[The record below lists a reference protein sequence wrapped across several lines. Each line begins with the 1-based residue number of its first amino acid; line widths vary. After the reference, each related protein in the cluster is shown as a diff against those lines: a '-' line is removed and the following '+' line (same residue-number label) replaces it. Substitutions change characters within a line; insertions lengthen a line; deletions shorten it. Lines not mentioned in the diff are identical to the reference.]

1 MLRQRERH
9 RKRDS
14 PRLHPAPLT
23 NLFMSDL
30 AKRMASLSPA
40 QRKLLEQRLAGQKP
54 QAEPIAIVGMSCRFA
69 GAQSLGE
76 FWQVIDGGVAAISE
90 VPPDRW
96 DLDELYDP
104 TGTQSGKMFTK
115 WGGFVDNIDQFDPQF
130 FGIAPREAAR
140 MDPQQRMLL
149 EVAWEAMENGGIP
162 ADQLAGSKTAV
173 YVGIGGTDYSK
184 VPSQFADYYHHIDA
198 HVGTGNAL
206 SIAANRI
213 SYIFD
218 LHGPSAAVDT
228 ACSSASLA
236 IHFAVESLR
245 RRECTAALA
254 GGVNAIITPETTI
267 AFSKARMLS
276 PEGKCR
282 PFDAGAN
289 GYVRGEGCG
298 LVLLKRLADAERDGD
313 QVLAI
318 LRATSVNQDG
328 RTSGISAPNGQSQ
341 QECIRAA
348 HTQAGVSASDI
359 SYVEAHGTGTPLGD
373 PIEMQA
379 LTEIF
384 ARSSDTDRP
393 VHVTSV
399 KANIGHT
406 ETVSGVAGLIKTV
419 LLMQHETIAP
429 QLFLESINPHI
440 SLEGSRIV
448 LPTEHTP
455 WPATGGRRLAGIS
468 SFGFGGTNTH
478 LLIEAPPAASPS
490 SDNQPAKVE
499 SIRNGEPASKRLAST
514 PRRNHV
520 LKLSGRTA
528 DAVQQQAEQF
538 GQYLASH
545 PEAALIDVCYS
556 ANTGRANFNHR
567 AALACESRE
576 SLEKALGTLAAGKAS
591 PTVKRGQVKGIAR
604 PKVAMLFT
612 GQGSQYPQMGYE
624 LYQTEPVFRAA
635 IDECDEILRAGLS
648 ESLLTI
654 LFPADEDDAQLINET
669 VFTQP
674 ALFAIEYAIARL
686 WQSWGVEPSILLGH
700 SVGEYVAATIAGC
713 MTLNEG
719 LGLISERARL
729 MQQISKP
736 GKMAVI
742 FASESDV
749 AVRLEGKESLVAIAA
764 VNGPENTVISGDAH
778 TVEQL
783 VDEFESAGVGLQR
796 LVVSHAFHSPLMDEM
811 LDDFERFAEGIDFQP
826 PKIALV
832 SNLTGQMM
840 SEAPTARY
848 WRDHVRSAV
857 RFVDGVER
865 VAESKASILLEVG
878 PTASLLGMAKRCLPK
893 FEAASI
899 ASLRKG
905 QGGDKTMAGAVSEM
919 YTAGARVGWRGR
931 DRRLNTQRLLLPNYP
946 FNRDRFWFDLDSS
959 ASGGAARRRAGGG
972 HPLLGSRTP
981 SVWTNAV
988 YETVLDA
995 HTPSYLTDH
1004 QVQGSVVVPAA
1015 AFIEQGLAAAALTF
1029 GDGQHGVSD
1038 VSVQAAMFLSEEGAR
1053 LVQVTAEPEA
1063 GGRSEMESYSSPADA
1078 DQPDWNLHAT
1088 STLLHESQLPALD
1101 GLPKIDLKAVRS
1113 RVVDPK
1119 TREEFYKIVAERGL
1133 VYGPQ
1138 FQVLGDVDRTPNEA
1152 LARIEAH
1159 ETVVAE
1165 LAKYQLHPALGD
1177 ACLQTLAS
1185 TVPLEEDGSYSPYT
1199 YMPVAVG
1206 QVRVIEPIHS
1216 LDKPVFCYA
1225 IRRSDD
1231 DRPSPE
1237 IVTSDVYMVDAE
1249 GRVLVEMLAAKVQR
1263 VGRGAS
1269 STAAREPA
1277 DWLYRLDWK
1286 DAPLESSDSPAAGAW
1301 LLFGDEQGAGEALA
1315 QQLASEQRRVV
1326 VVRPGSERSLDT
1338 NSGSV
1343 AYATINPL
1351 DESHYEQLI
1360 QQTATKAQPIVGVVH
1375 LWSLDIAEPTDKEPE
1390 TSWAES
1396 SRLGVASA
1404 TLTIKQLARCGQSKM
1419 PRLWLA
1425 TAGAQ
1430 AIVTGEAASVAQSP
1444 LLGLARVAAVEHTE
1458 LSPTLVDLDPSS
1470 NSETHAQLL
1479 KDELGGEST
1488 DSQIAYRGDKR
1499 LAARIVADQESR
1511 AAVAQESSG
1520 ASVPAGSAF
1529 QLRITNP
1536 GSFDALKY
1544 VKFDRGA
1551 PAAGEVEMAIH
1562 ATGLNFSDVLKA
1574 LGLYPGIKDEI
1585 VPLGIEASGVVTA
1598 VGEGVD
1604 RFKVGDEVMGV
1615 APYAFASHATTRDY
1629 TLVHKPKNISYD
1641 EACTIPITFLTAY
1654 YGLVRL
1660 AQLEAGERVL
1670 IHAGAGGV
1678 GLAAI
1683 QICQHLGAEVF
1694 ATAGSDQKREF
1705 LRSLGV
1711 KHIYSSR
1718 TLDFAEQILEET
1730 DREGVD
1736 VVLNSL
1742 PGEAITKSLSI
1753 LRAHGRFLEIGKID
1767 IYQNRKIGLLPFQDN
1782 LSYHAIDLDRMLRQR
1797 PNYIRGLYDEVMPHF
1812 ESGAY
1817 HPELFTR
1824 FELDGTIDAFRYMSQ
1839 RKNIGKVVV
1848 AISDSAAEQSQP
1860 GQAHTEQ
1867 SQPTESEKQLV
1878 RRDGSYLI
1886 TGGLGGLGLQVADW
1900 LAGEGAGGLVLMS
1913 RRAPSDRQQAAI
1925 AALEKQQGVKVHT
1938 LQADVVDHAGLVKA
1952 LATLP
1957 ADLPPVRGV
1966 VHAAGVLADGV
1977 LADMSL
1983 DQLDR
1988 AMLPKTLGAW
1998 NLHTA
2003 TADMPLDFFV
2013 LFSSVAAMLGSP
2025 GQGNYAAGNAALDAL
2040 AHYRH
2045 SRGLPA
2051 TSINWGPWAGSGMA
2065 GDTFDDADRQ
2075 AGIQSRGMDLL
2086 PAGPGLKL
2094 MADLVAAGTVQ
2105 TTVMDVYWDALLRLL
2120 GSRRL
2125 SSLDDL
2131 AAEHGD
2137 GDSGGSA
2144 VDQEFLGRLGESE
2157 PAGRVLLVRDYIQA
2171 ELARIMSFEP
2181 DQLDV
2186 DQPLTAFGL
2195 DSLMALELK
2204 NNLESR
2210 LAFTL
2215 PMAKLL
2221 EGPSIASLA
2230 VDTVSLITGDEASTT
2245 AESRP
2250 AASGWN
2256 PLVKLRDG
2264 AAAEPLVLLPALG
2277 GDVSS
2282 YTELVQHLT
2291 VDRPVMAF
2299 RPRGMDDTNPPHSE
2313 MRELA
2318 ADYAAALR
2326 DMQPSGPYYIG
2337 GWSAGGVS
2345 AFAMAETMVD
2355 AGDKV
2360 KQLVLFDTPIPTIY
2374 SQLDV
2379 DDQVGFLCQMVRF
2392 TNRFAG
2398 TNIEVSVDELGK
2410 LAPADRFGAALK
2422 QAREQGM
2429 FPPSVSDEYVERLVA
2444 VGSGLIRAS
2453 QGYSPK
2459 PIDLKLEL
2467 FLPAI
2472 AGGLDDISDYQL
2484 PDDNGWGSQ
2493 VGQATNHTTIPGD
2506 HFTMM
2511 TGEGAKE
2518 IAKTLDRLL
2527 K

>member
-1 MLRQRERH
+1 
-9 RKRDS
+9 
-14 PRLHPAPLT
+14 
-23 NLFMSDL
+23 MSDL

-40 QRKLLEQRLAGQKP
+40 QRKLLEQRLAGQKS
-54 QAEPIAIVGMSCRFA
+54 QAEPVAIVGMSCRFA
-69 GAQSLGE
+69 GAQSLAE
-76 FWQVIDGGVAAISE
+76 YWNVINGGAAAVSE

-149 EVAWEAMENGGIP
+149 EVAWETMENSGIP

-198 HVGTGNAL
+198 HIGTGNAL

-236 IHFAVESLR
+236 VHFAVESLR
-245 RRECTAALA
+245 RRECTAAIA

-282 PFDAGAN
+282 PFDASAN

-298 LVLLKRLADAERDGD
+298 LVLLKRLSDAERDGD

-318 LRATSVNQDG
+318 IRATSVNQDG

-348 HTQAGVSASDI
+348 HAQAGVNPSDI
-359 SYVEAHGTGTPLGD
+359 SYIEAHGTGTPLGD

-384 ARSSDTDRP
+384 KRNSDSESP

-406 ETVSGVAGLIKTV
+406 ETVSGAAGLIKTV
-419 LLMQHETIAP
+419 LLMQHETIPP
-429 QLFLESINPHI
+429 QLYLESINPHI
-440 SLEGSRIV
+440 SLDGSRIV

-455 WPATGGRRLAGIS
+455 WPATAGRRLAGIS

-478 LLIEAPPAASPS
+478 LVIEAPPASATEAGSSPS
-490 SDNQPAKVE
+490 SRE
-499 SIRNGEPASKRLAST
+499 SIQNGEPHSKPLAPQ
-514 PRRNHV
+514 PRSSHV
-520 LKLSGRTA
+520 LKLSGRTTE
-528 DAVQQQAEQF
+528 AVQRQAEQF
-538 GQYLASH
+538 SQYLTTH
-545 PEAALIDVCYS
+545 PDAPLVDICYS
-556 ANTGRANFNHR
+556 ANTGRADFNHR
-567 AALACESRE
+567 ATIACDSRE
-576 SLEKALGTLAAGKAS
+576 SLKKALETLAAAKAS
-591 PTVKRGQVKGIAR
+591 PTIKRGQVKGIAR

-612 GQGSQYPQMGYE
+612 GQGSQYPHMGFE
-624 LYQTEPVFRAA
+624 VYQTEPVFRAA
-635 IDECDEILRAGLS
+635 IDECDEILHAGLS

-654 LFPADEDDAQLINET
+654 LFPTNEQDAKLINET

-674 ALFAIEYAIARL
+674 ALFALEYAIARL
-686 WQSWGVEPSILLGH
+686 WQSWGAEPSILLGH

-729 MQQISKP
+729 MQQISRP

-742 FASESDV
+742 FASEQNV
-749 AVRLEGKESLVAIAA
+749 AARLQGKEQLVAIAA
-764 VNGPENTVISGDAH
+764 VNGPENTVISGDASMI
-778 TVEQL
+778 EEL
-783 VDEFESAGVGLQR
+783 VDEFEAAGVGLQR

-811 LDDFERFAEGIDFQP
+811 LDDFQHFAEGIDFQP
-826 PKIALV
+826 PRITLV
-832 SNLTGQMM
+832 SNLTGEVL

-893 FEAASI
+893 FAATSI

-905 QGGDKTMAGAVSEM
+905 QGGDKTLATALGEM
-919 YTAGARVGWRGR
+919 YTAGARIDWRAR
-931 DRRLNTQRLLLPNYP
+931 DSRLETQRLLLPNYP
-946 FNRDRFWFDLDSS
+946 FNRDRFWFGLDSS

-972 HPLLGSRTP
+972 HPLLGSRSP
-981 SVWTNAV
+981 SVWANTV
-988 YETVLDA
+988 YETVFDA

-1029 GDGQHGVSD
+1029 GDGKHGVKD
-1038 VSVQAAMFLSEEGAR
+1038 VSIQAAMFLSDDGAR
-1053 LVQVTAEPEA
+1053 LVQVTVEPEA
-1063 GGRSEMESYSSPADA
+1063 GGRSEMESYSSPVDA
-1078 DQPDWNLHAT
+1078 EPMDWNLHAT
-1088 STLLHESQLPALD
+1088 ATLLHESQLPSVD
-1101 GLPKIDLKAVRS
+1101 SLPAIDLAAVRD

-1119 TREEFYKIVAERGL
+1119 TREEFYGIVAERGL
-1133 VYGPQ
+1133 AYGPQ
-1138 FQVLGDVDRTPNEA
+1138 FQVLANVDRTPNEA
-1152 LARIEAH
+1152 LALIEAH

-1165 LAKYQLHPALGD
+1165 LAKYQLHPAIGD

-1206 QVRVIEPIHS
+1206 QVRVIEPVHS
-1216 LDKPVFCYA
+1216 LDTPVFCYA
-1225 IRRSDD
+1225 VRRSDD

-1237 IVTSDVYMVDAE
+1237 TVTSDVYLVDE
-1249 GRVLVEMLAAKVQR
+1249 QGRVLVEMLSAKVQR

-1269 STAAREPA
+1269 ETSTREPA

-1286 DAPLESSDSPAAGAW
+1286 NAPLEAKSLPATGTW
-1301 LLFGDEQGAGEALA
+1301 LLFGDKRGVGEALA
-1315 QQLASEQRRVV
+1315 NQLATGGRRVV
-1326 VVRPGSERSLDT
+1326 VVSPGTVRLLDT
-1338 NSGSV
+1338 NSGNV
-1343 AYATINPL
+1343 AHAVINPL

-1360 QQTATKAQPIVGVVH
+1360 QHTTSTEQPLVGVVH
-1375 LWSLDIAEPTDKEPE
+1375 LWSLDVEQPTSDK
-1390 TSWAES
+1390 TSEVWDAS
-1396 SRLGVASA
+1396 SRLGVASCM
-1404 TLTIKQLARCGQSKM
+1404 LTIKQLARCGQSKT
-1419 PRLWLA
+1419 PRLWFA

-1430 AIVTGEAASVAQSP
+1430 CVSPDESTSVAQSP
-1444 LLGLARVAAVEHTE
+1444 LLGLARVAAVEHIE
-1458 LSPTLVDLDPSS
+1458 LSPGLIDLDTTADSK
-1470 NSETHAQLL
+1470 AQAQQLM
-1479 KDELGGEST
+1479 DELGGDST

-1499 LAARIVADQESR
+1499 LVARLVADQESR
-1511 AAVAQESSG
+1511 TAVGQDSSG
-1520 ASVPAGSAF
+1520 TTVPTGSAF

-1544 VKFDRGA
+1544 VPVERSK
-1551 PAAGEVEMAIH
+1551 PAAGEVELAVR

-1574 LGLYPGIKDEI
+1574 LGLYPGIKDDI

-1598 VGEGVD
+1598 VGPGVD

-1615 APYAFASHATTRDY
+1615 APYAFASHATTREY
-1629 TLVHKPKNISYD
+1629 TLVHKPKNISHD

-1683 QICQHLGAEVF
+1683 QICQHLGAEIYV
-1694 ATAGSDQKREF
+1694 TAGSDEKREF

-1711 KHIYSSR
+1711 KHVYNSR
-1718 TLDFAEQILEET
+1718 TLDFAEQILEQT
-1730 DREGVD
+1730 NREGVD

-1812 ESGAY
+1812 ESGAF

-1824 FELDGTIDAFRYMSQ
+1824 FEVDGTIDAFRFMSQ

-1848 AISDSAAEQSQP
+1848 SVGDAAAEQAEP
-1860 GQAHTEQ
+1860 LAAD
-1867 SQPTESEKQLV
+1867 KQLV
-1878 RRDGSYLI
+1878 RSDGSYLI
-1886 TGGLGGLGLQVADW
+1886 TGGLGGLGLQIADW
-1900 LAGEGAGGLVLMS
+1900 LAGQGAGGLVLMS
-1913 RRAPSDRQQAAI
+1913 RRSASEQQQASI
-1925 AALEKQQGVKVHT
+1925 AALKAQGVKVHA
-1938 LQADVVDHAGLVKA
+1938 LQADVADHRGLTKA
-1952 LATLP
+1952 LAALP
-1957 ADLPPVRGV
+1957 SDMPAVRGLF
-1966 VHAAGVLADGV
+1966 HAAGVLADGV
-1977 LADMSL
+1977 IADMSL
-1983 DQLDR
+1983 EQLER

-2003 TADMPLDFFV
+2003 TTDMPLDFFV

-2045 SRGLPA
+2045 SQGLPA
-2051 TSINWGPWAGSGMA
+2051 TTINWGPWAGSGMA

-2086 PAGPGLKL
+2086 PAAAGLKL
-2094 MADLVAAGTVQ
+2094 MGDLIAAGTVQ

-2125 SSLDDL
+2125 SALDDL

-2144 VDQEFLGRLGESE
+2144 VDQEFLARLGECESVD
-2157 PAGRVLLVRDYIQA
+2157 RVPLVRDYIQA

-2230 VDTVSLITGDEASTT
+2230 VDTVSLIAGAEAGGADRQSSSATQ
-2245 AESRP
+2245 
-2250 AASGWN
+2250 WN

-2264 AAAEPLVLLPALG
+2264 TATQPLVLLPALG

-2291 VDRPVMAF
+2291 ADRPVMAF
-2299 RPRGMDDTNPPHSE
+2299 RPRGMDDTNAPHSD

-2318 ADYAAALR
+2318 TDYAAALR
-2326 DMQPSGPYYIG
+2326 AIQPVGPYYIG
-2337 GWSAGGVS
+2337 GWSAGGVT
-2345 AFAMAETMVD
+2345 AFAMAEEMIK
-2355 AGDKV
+2355 AGDEV

-2379 DDQVGFLCQMVRF
+2379 DDQVGFLCQLVRF

-2398 TNIEVSVDELGK
+2398 THIEVSVAELAK
-2410 LAPADRFGAALK
+2410 LAPEDRFAAALN

-2453 QGYSPK
+2453 QGYTPK
-2459 PIDLKLEL
+2459 PIDLQMEL
-2467 FLPAI
+2467 FLPAMP
-2472 AGGLDDISDYQL
+2472 GGLEDISDSRL
-2484 PDDNGWGSQ
+2484 PDDNGWRSQ
-2493 VGQATNHTTIPGD
+2493 VGQSTNHTTIRGD

-2511 TGEGAKE
+2511 TGDGAKE
-2518 IAKTLDRLL
+2518 IANALDKLL